1 MLQGQA
7 CLPPLSIILLIALPL
22 LVLSNIGDSD
32 SYATSNSSNETINDE
47 PQPGTIVVTKQ
58 VINEGGGSA
67 RPSDFTITVD
77 GNNPTPASFDG
88 SSSGT
93 TVQLLE
99 GRYAVTESGST
110 SNYDSTLSR
119 GCSGSIRAGESKVC
133 TITNTYSASPP
144 PVTTGEIVVTKRVIN
159 EGGGSARPS
168 DFTITVDG
176 NNPTPASFDG
186 SSSGTT
192 VTLEPGRYSITEN
205 PVPDYTSSSS
215 NGCTGYC
222 KCWTDKAM
230 CNYQH
235 IFCITSPCYNW

>member
-1 MLQGQA
+1 MHLALLKKDKFVPRAA

-22 LVLSNIGDSD
+22 FVLSNIGDSD
-32 SYATSNSSNETINDE
+32 SYATSNSSNETINNE

-110 SNYDSTLSR
+110 PNYDFTLSR
-119 GCSGSIRAGESKVC
+119 GCSGNIRAGESKVC

-144 PVTTGEIVVTKRVIN
+144 PVTTGEIVVTKQVIN

-176 NNPTPASFDG
+176 NNPTPASFMEAL
-186 SSSGTT
+186 
-192 VTLEPGRYSITEN
+192 LELL
-205 PVPDYTSSSS
+205 
-215 NGCTGYC
+215 
-222 KCWTDKAM
+222 
-230 CNYQH
+230 
-235 IFCITSPCYNW
+235 